1 MTDPKD
7 DEKTAEKKTS
17 KLSIK
22 KDTIK
27 DLTVQPG
34 KEDEV
39 KGGGGGSPSRPR
51 TGSDYTCNPC

>member
-1 MTDPKD
+1 MTDPNND
-7 DEKTAEKKTS
+7 DKPAEKKTS

-51 TGSDYTCNPC
+51 TAADYTCAAC